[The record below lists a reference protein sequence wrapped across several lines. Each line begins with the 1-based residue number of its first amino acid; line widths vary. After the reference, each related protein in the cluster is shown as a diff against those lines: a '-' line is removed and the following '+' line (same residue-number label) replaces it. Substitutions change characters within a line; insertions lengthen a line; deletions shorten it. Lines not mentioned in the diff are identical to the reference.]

1 MINWICNKL
10 NLATKHELNSAGL
23 WRQLEVDMLTVKC
36 AKLSSKIERLEFLI
50 LSLHPQIKLPDE
62 S

>member
-1 MINWICNKL
+1 MTEKL
-10 NLATKHELNSAGL
+10 YLIPETQRAVL
-23 WRQLEVDMLTVKC
+23 WRQLEVDTLTVRC
-36 AKLSSKIERLEFLI
+36 AKLSNEIERLEFLI